1 MQIQASFD
9 VDNIFI
15 FYCWNR
21 RNTVQILFAKQL
33 LPDFHNI
40 SGTHCDQQ
48 ISRSAVVQKISL
60 DLVKG
65 REVFAW
71 STQLFNLRLK
81 ILGRNSKS
89 IGFSCRINVSQNYMV
104 SQVSALANSGR
115 SAWYEYK
122 CAAEKRTTASC
133 GDNCVLRLRLPGSL
147 WDDVHNHPQW

>member
-1 MQIQASFD
+1 M
-9 VDNIFI
+9 DNIFI

-104 SQVSALANSGR
+104 SQG
-115 SAWYEYK
+115 K
-122 CAAEKRTTASC
+122 CLGKLWKKCLGTSISVRLKNAPQLLVGIIVC
-133 GDNCVLRLRLPGSL
+133 CV
-147 WDDVHNHPQW
+147 